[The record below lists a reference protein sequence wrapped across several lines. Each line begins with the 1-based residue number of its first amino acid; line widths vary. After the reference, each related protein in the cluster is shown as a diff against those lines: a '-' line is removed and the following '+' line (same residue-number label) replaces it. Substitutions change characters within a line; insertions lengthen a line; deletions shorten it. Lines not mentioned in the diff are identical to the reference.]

1 MPVIT
6 DANVLIDYADA
17 DITMLA
23 LYSEKIERV
32 IIPSVILDE
41 VDQLTHDDCLQYGFE
56 IIDEELEI
64 LSEASNAQHGP
75 LSFQDKV
82 CLYLAKSI
90 GGVTCITNEKAL
102 LKFCEED
109 NIPTKRGL
117 RLLLELAEHSH
128 ISRDDAIGMVYAIN
142 EYNPLHIHQGVID
155 DFIQLLDQYN
165 I

>member
-32 IIPSVILDE
+32 VIPSVILDE
-41 VDQLTHDDCLQYGFE
+41 VNQLTHDDCLQYGFE
-56 IIDEELEI
+56 VVDEEIEL

-90 GGVTCITNEKAL
+90 GGITCITNEKAL
-102 LKFCEED
+102 LKFCDED

-117 RLLLELAEHSH
+117 KLLLELAELNH
-128 ISRDDAIGMVYAIN
+128 ISKDEAIGVVYSMH
-142 EYNPLHIHQGVID
+142 ECNPLHIHQGVID
-155 DFIQLLDQYN
+155 EFIRLLDEYN
-165 I
+165 T

>member
-17 DITMLA
+17 DIMMLA

-32 IIPSVILDE
+32 VIPSVILGE
-41 VDQLTHDDCLQYGFE
+41 VEQLSHDDCLQYGF
-56 IIDEELEI
+56 DVVEEDLEV
-64 LSEASNAQHGP
+64 LFEASNAQHGP

-90 GGVTCITNEKAL
+90 GDITCITNEKAL

-117 RLLLELAEHSH
+117 KLLLELAEQGF
-128 ISRDDAIGMVYAIN
+128 ISKDEAIGTVYAIH
-142 EYNPLHIHQGVID
+142 ECNPLHIHQGVVE
-155 DFIQLLDQYN
+155 DFIRL
-165 I
+165 IECA